1 MAASKQRLRPLSA
14 TPRSTLHGVLSATLG
29 HSPLAR
35 GGATAARRGAALQRT
50 TSYTPLTTGGA
61 HSSVLSAKYH
71 PLRSLRATTQL
82 HRGSPQQPV
91 AQGMGGTQST
101 DVGQPSK
108 LSAPLPSL
116 RWELQ
121 SRPKGLVKIDDFRL
135 IEEVHAQPTPL
146 CTCSERSEQ
155 HMAQVTPRLTLHSI
169 TPHTPHATPRAAYTA
184 GDRLLA
190 ARGR

>member
-1 MAASKQRLRPLSA
+1 MSLA
-14 TPRSTLHGVLSATLG
+14 
-29 HSPLAR
+29 SPLNIILRDEKFTCNNADPRQAAGRPR
-35 GGATAARRGAALQRT
+35 G
-50 TSYTPLTTGGA
+50 
-61 HSSVLSAKYH
+61 K
-71 PLRSLRATTQL
+71 
-82 HRGSPQQPV
+82 
-91 AQGMGGTQST
+91 QGMGGTQST

-135 IEEVHAQPTPL
+135 IEEVHAQPELL
-146 CTCSERSEQ
+146 CTCSEQR
-155 HMAQVTPRLTLHSI
+155 MAQVTPRLTLHSI
-169 TPHTPHATPRAAYTA
+169 TPHTPHTTPRAAYTA